1 LLLAIWVAL
10 PLLFFS
16 SIPTKLTW
24 YVVPILPALALAIA
38 LLFRAVVPAH
48 WVPESLF
55 LGALVLV
62 VALWNVKVLKPVDLS
77 PDVKALSA
85 RVADVTPVQEQ
96 IGFYR
101 LKGEEDFDLR
111 PLWNIRPSVRIY
123 ANRSMVRL
131 STPDQ
136 LREWAKQGGRFLW
149 TEKSLIDQVPTSF
162 ELIAAAGKQQYFR
175 DSSK

>member
-1 LLLAIWVAL
+1 MKMVRPETHNVGDWTFYPTQIRQAWPYFVWLSIPAICLTAWRVIRYGDYGALLLAISLAL

-16 SIPTKLTW
+16 AIPTKLTW

-85 RVADVTPVQEQ
+85 
-96 IGFYR
+96 
-101 LKGEEDFDLR
+101 
-111 PLWNIRPSVRIY
+111 PLPMS
-123 ANRSMVRL
+123 
-131 STPDQ
+131 PQ
-136 LREWAKQGGRFLW
+136 
-149 TEKSLIDQVPTSF
+149 
-162 ELIAAAGKQQYFR
+162 FR
-175 DSSK
+175 NK